1 LAAADFLEAKR
12 RVILAAENRMDYFL
26 RQMTERPRLAGL
38 WRYWFHWYRVRR
50 ADWLTREYV
59 EHCRAWKRQLHAW
72 ERDGSLEQ
80 HLSEC
85 NVIAKNLD
93 VIEDGLKIIE
103 TELKETLELARER
116 NWHIRYP
123 RPQTTMEGW
132 ISSIHDRYP
141 IIKEWIKRIKE
152 ELPSAWI
159 DFVYVIYYAY
169 TSPGA
174 ERHLEAHLESKCI
187 NTKQVKEKV
196 KELSN
201 KILRAFVSAPRVV
214 AGEIRPGY
222 EQPLLRAEMAKPP
235 YEGKIISGQNM
246 WQWGIQ
252 WNAEINY
259 MAADKRVVPSEAPT
273 EIKAFKTVKMI
284 CELFDYDYVQLRSY
298 LEREVPTN
306 WWTLTL
312 QQLLQMLGIE
322 VER

>member
-1 LAAADFLEAKR
+1 
-12 RVILAAENRMDYFL
+12 
-26 RQMTERPRLAGL
+26 
-38 WRYWFHWYRVRR
+38 
-50 ADWLTREYV
+50 
-59 EHCRAWKRQLHAW
+59 
-72 ERDGSLEQ
+72 
-80 HLSEC
+80 
-85 NVIAKNLD
+85 
-93 VIEDGLKIIE
+93 
-103 TELKETLELARER
+103 
-116 NWHIRYP
+116 
-123 RPQTTMEGW
+123 MEGW
-132 ISSIHDRYP
+132 IGSIHDRYP

-201 KILRAFVSAPRVV
+201 KTLRAFVSAPRVV

-252 WNAEINY
+252 YNAEINY

-273 EIKAFKTVKMI
+273 EIKVFKTVKMTA
-284 CELFDYDYVQLRSY
+284 ELFDYDYVQLRSY
-298 LEREVPTN
+298 LEREVPAK
-306 WWTLTL
+306 WWQLTL
-312 QQLLQMLGIE
+312 EQLLEILGIE